1 MSIFDSIDKGTNGQP
16 SPGEIIRAVVKEVS
30 LVNRPAN
37 GRPFLLIKNEDGSSV
52 EMSLKPSQQ
61 VISELQDCGY
71 DVEALTLKA
80 EAASKGEAVLNPIEK
95 SLMAVMTSVIELEK
109 NLDDEDGSEIL
120 DKANQPV
127 QRQQLLGFL
136 ADWMENVTRLLRRA
150 KVLPD
155 DDATDEKKSKEKSKG
170 KASMSKAA
178 GESQVNLDDIK
189 NVMAEGFKSLGE
201 SLGKSLTDSL
211 AQVVTQLKPA
221 PVETPAE
228 DPLVTSLKKQVEALT
243 AQINAETAAQE
254 QAGKVEEIAKNQGHS
269 QTAVQVLQKS
279 VDDLNAKLESL
290 KKFRLGSQQ
299 TPPAGEINLD
309 TGLTEEEILKAATRL
324 AASGG
329 IIGQTG
335 QEIRTKYGQG

>member
-71 DVEALTLKA
+71 DVEALTMKA
-80 EAASKGEAVLNPIEK
+80 EAAAKGEAVLNPIEK

-155 DDATDEKKSKEKSKG
+155 DATDEKKSKEKSKG
-170 KASMSKAA
+170 KASMSKAE

-211 AQVVTQLKPA
+211 AQIATQLKPA
-221 PVETPAE
+221 TTEAPAE
-228 DPLVTSLKKQVEALT
+228 DPLVATLKKQVEALT
-243 AQINAETAAQE
+243 AQVNAETSAQE
-254 QAGKVEEIAKNQGHS
+254 QAGKVEEIAKNQGQS

-279 VDDLNAKLESL
+279 VDDLNAKLEGL

-299 TPPAGEINLD
+299 TPPAGETNSS
-309 TGLTEEEILKAATRL
+309 TGLTEEEILKAATRI